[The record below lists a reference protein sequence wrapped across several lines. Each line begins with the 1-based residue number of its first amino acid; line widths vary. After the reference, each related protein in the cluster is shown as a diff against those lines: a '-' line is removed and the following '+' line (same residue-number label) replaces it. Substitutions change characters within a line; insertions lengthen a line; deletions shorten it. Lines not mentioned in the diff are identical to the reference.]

1 MALWTN
7 LPIWGDAKLVDLV
20 GAIMTASA
28 NCNKDRIIINESFR
42 RTSFTSSLHSAGE
55 LIRR

>member
-7 LPIWGDAKLVDLV
+7 LPIWGDAKLV
-20 GAIMTASA
+20 GAIMTVSA